1 MLIDDSTQLI
11 YISIEYSSSIFPA
24 GSPRSSQKAAISSFF
39 ISAIRTLP
47 ISSNIRG
54 IYIFHFLYSPV
65 QKSEAP
71 DAGPLN
77 CLTDMISNFGAE
89 IVMIALIIWGGN
101 AATDI
106 LAAFFGI
113 GESTVH
119 TVFGIIM
126 HKKLKSKGSKTI
138 YGPGLFTA
146 VFTMLPLSVYAII
159 RLTQIQLSA
168 SDVITGIILVFVI
181 IAGLIRI
188 PVKTLGKY
196 QKQYVFTDSGYYEKY
211 KK

>member
-1 MLIDDSTQLI
+1 
-11 YISIEYSSSIFPA
+11 
-24 GSPRSSQKAAISSFF
+24 
-39 ISAIRTLP
+39 
-47 ISSNIRG
+47 
-54 IYIFHFLYSPV
+54 
-65 QKSEAP
+65 
-71 DAGPLN
+71 
-77 CLTDMISNFGAE
+77 MISNFGAE

-211 KK
+211 KKS